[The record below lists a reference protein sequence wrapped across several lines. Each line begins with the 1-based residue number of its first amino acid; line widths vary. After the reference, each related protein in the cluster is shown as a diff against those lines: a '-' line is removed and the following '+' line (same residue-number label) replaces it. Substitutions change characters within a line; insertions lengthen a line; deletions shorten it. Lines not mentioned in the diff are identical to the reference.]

1 MKAKGLVVAALVLG
15 GVVSIASR
23 GCFRQPTLAPDERY
37 ASHMSSLCEIA
48 REHVKTPEP
57 GVRKL
62 GRYLARHTGD
72 IVKDLADTIAL
83 IEMIDDD
90 DKHDDRARVT
100 RERWQRVQCT
110 AAWNEFFDA
119 VQQDSKP
126 PSWSTRGSRA

>member
-37 ASHMSSLCEIA
+37 ASHMSSMCEIA

-72 IVKDLADTIAL
+72 LLKDLADPVC
-83 IEMIDDD
+83 D
-90 DKHDDRARVT
+90 
-100 RERWQRVQCT
+100 
-110 AAWNEFFDA
+110 
-119 VQQDSKP
+119 
-126 PSWSTRGSRA
+126 